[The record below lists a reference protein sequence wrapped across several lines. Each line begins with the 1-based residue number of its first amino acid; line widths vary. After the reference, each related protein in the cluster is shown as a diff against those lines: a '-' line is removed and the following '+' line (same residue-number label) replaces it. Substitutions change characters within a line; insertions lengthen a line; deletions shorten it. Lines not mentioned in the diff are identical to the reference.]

1 MSGGGYGWV
10 FFCGVFFLIL
20 DMFWMYIIFGWLDE
34 EHVLRKCLQYIFSP
48 GETCGSRNGR
58 VGKFNFRKHW
68 KSSPKWIPWMK
79 ITMVVKSECPS
90 LNITLLWKKGTL

>member
-1 MSGGGYGWV
+1 MVG
-10 FFCGVFFLIL
+10 CFFL
-20 DMFWMYIIFGWLDE
+20 FWICFGSNIWL
-34 EHVLRKCLQYIFSP
+34 VGRRTILRKCVQYIFSP
-48 GETCGSRNGR
+48 GETSGSRNGR

-90 LNITLLWKKGTL
+90 LNITVLWKKGTL